1 MVFPVMTVRIMPSDA
16 VDDLGGEGMDRHMG
30 AVRTRD
36 HRAWNFV
43 VVFIEGLVAY
53 RAQQVRASRGR
64 LGMIATTARK
74 RRWR

>member
-1 MVFPVMTVRIMPSDA
+1 MGQILVQALFRKGGVHTVAFPVMTVRKIPFDA

-43 VVFIEGLVAY
+43 VVFIEGLVAHS
-53 RAQQVRASRGR
+53 A
-64 LGMIATTARK
+64 
-74 RRWR
+74 